1 MGRFGPQW
9 AKKSQIGLRHNI
21 VDNLPTKANKCYPR
35 SIDAL
40 AADDFARS
48 PAVSQGIFS
57 VPTKGE
63 GLQKRRQ
70 LWVSSAKKSIQQDRD
85 WKF

>member
-9 AKKSQIGLRHNI
+9 AKKSQIGPRRNI
-21 VDNLPTKANKCYPR
+21 ADNFPTKAHQLDPR
-35 SIDAL
+35 SIEAL
-40 AADDFARS
+40 GADDFAWS
-48 PAVSQGIFS
+48 PVVLQGICS

-70 LWVSSAKKSIQQDRD
+70 LWVSSAEKSIQQDRD